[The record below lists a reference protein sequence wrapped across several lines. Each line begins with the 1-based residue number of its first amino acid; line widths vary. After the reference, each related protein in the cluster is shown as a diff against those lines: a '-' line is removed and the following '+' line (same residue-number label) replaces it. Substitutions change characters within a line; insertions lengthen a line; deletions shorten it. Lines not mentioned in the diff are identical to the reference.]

1 MQNKSSN
8 VSNASFEVKSSDRE
22 PIAGNPHDGFCGG
35 GATRKSGSLLTSGQ
49 RICVEARLV
58 LVEHP

>member
-35 GATRKSGSLLTSGQ
+35 GATRKSGSLLTNF
-49 RICVEARLV
+49 L
-58 LVEHP
+58 